1 MALAVV
7 AAVLLGLLLA
17 GISYILVP
25 DQKPLP
31 MPVPSILNQIFGAVL
46 WIALA
51 ALIAITIV
59 GAMLLVNRVRN
70 KKTEKQDEMYDGYS
84 S

>member
-70 KKTEKQDEMYDGYS
+70 KKTEKQDEMDDGYS